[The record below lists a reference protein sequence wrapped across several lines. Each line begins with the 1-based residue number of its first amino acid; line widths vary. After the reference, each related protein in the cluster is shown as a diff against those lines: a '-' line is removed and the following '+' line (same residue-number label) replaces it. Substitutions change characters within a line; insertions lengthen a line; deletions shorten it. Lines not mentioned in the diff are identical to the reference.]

1 MRQKILRLAT
11 IGFAPGYRDV
21 MLSLRGEAGHEYD
34 VTLNP
39 AEVQRLIDTLADAV
53 AQRPQNKPPLDWRQY
68 PQPIQWPG
76 GKPSQPE

>member
-1 MRQKILRLAT
+1 MRQKILKLAT

-21 MLSLRGEAGHEYD
+21 MLTLRCELGREHN
-34 VTLNP
+34 VTLSP

-68 PQPIQWPG
+68 PQPIQWPAV
-76 GKPSQPE
+76 KPYRPE